1 MRRNNMKN
9 LKLVMLVGVFCST
22 LIFGCMMD
30 KHLLSENEKT
40 EWSVIGDTILRNNR
54 PVAVYDHIEYELYSG
69 KSTIEISI
77 NQIDGNPENT
87 LSLVRFVHYHHKKD
101 KVEVVIKK

>member
-1 MRRNNMKN
+1 MKN
-9 LKLVMLVGVFCST
+9 LNLIMLVGAFCST
-22 LIFGCMMD
+22 LIFGCMTD
-30 KHLLSENEKT
+30 KHILSKNEKT
-40 EWSVIGDTILRNNR
+40 EWSVIGDTIFRNNR

-87 LSLVRFVHYHHKKD
+87 LSLVKFVHQNHKRD
-101 KVEVVIKK
+101 KVEIVIKK

>member
-1 MRRNNMKN
+1 MKY
-9 LKLVMLVGVFCST
+9 LKLTLLISTVCVGLITGCSVDRN
-22 LIFGCMMD
+22 I
-30 KHLLSENEKT
+30 LSENEKT
-40 EWSVIGDTILRNNR
+40 EWTVMGDTIFRNNR

-69 KSTIEISI
+69 KATIEISI

-87 LSLVRFVHYHHKKD
+87 LSLVRFVHYSHKKD